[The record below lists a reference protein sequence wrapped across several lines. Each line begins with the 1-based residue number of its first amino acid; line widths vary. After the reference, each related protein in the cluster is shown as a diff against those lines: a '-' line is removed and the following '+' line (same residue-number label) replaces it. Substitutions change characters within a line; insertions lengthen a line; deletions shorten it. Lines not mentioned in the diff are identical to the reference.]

1 MGTSI
6 LIVLCF
12 LMGSCICSEEGNAK
26 SGRFSIFQIIKFKN
40 EPCVGNNRNGTC
52 FTSAE
57 CDDAGGTES
66 GSCADGFGVCCT
78 VTLENGATTSLNQ
91 SYIVQAATTTLA
103 AGAMQ
108 YKICPCSNDVCRI
121 RFDFTQFALNGPV
134 QGPTAVN
141 CAANA
146 CLGGAANAVTAGSAI
161 GDCLIDT
168 FSITSSSGGT
178 PVICGTNG
186 GQHMIIDTDGS
197 SCSTVNFGIGGGAM
211 SRNWDIMVTQYKCG
225 EEAGGPPG
233 CLQWHMA
240 PEGKIRSFNFPDQA
254 PGVAVMDAVTHLSN
268 QRYNICIRKN
278 AASNHICYTPCTI
291 LLAANVANA
300 NMGSS
305 FGVSKSPNAA
315 AKSGVG
321 GTTCIDDY
329 IEIIGGNTKANA
341 IAGTTGAELN
351 TGINSRYC
359 GRSLQVADNL
369 ALIDGAA
376 NGLANNL
383 TPLCTASLPFRVGV
397 EFGADEDTLVA
408 DNADNDETFG
418 RPGGIMGFALCYDT
432 TA

>member
-121 RFDFTQFALNGPV
+121 RFDFTQFTLNGPV
-134 QGPTAVN
+134 QGPTGGL
-141 CAANA
+141 ANA
-146 CLGGAANAVTAGSAI
+146 GVANADITFGSAI
-161 GDCLIDT
+161 GDCITDT

-240 PEGKIRSFNFPDQA
+240 PQGKIRSFNFPDQA
-254 PGVAVMDAVTHLSN
+254 PQVAVMDAVTHLSN

-278 AASNHICYTPCTI
+278 AATNHICYTPCT
-291 LLAANVANA
+291 LLTNAMIANA

-305 FGVSKSPNAA
+305 FGVSESPVAGAA
-315 AKSGVG
+315 APTAGVG
-321 GTTCIDDY
+321 SSCTGDY
-329 IEIIGGNTKANA
+329 IEIIGGQVKANA
-341 IAGTTGAELN
+341 IIGTTGALA
-351 TGINSRYC
+351 TGLNSRYC
-359 GRSLQVADNL
+359 GRSLDQVDNNPT
-369 ALIDGAA
+369 DNGVA
-376 NGLANNL
+376 NAN
-383 TPLCTASLPFRVGV
+383 PVCTASLPFRVGV
-397 EFGADEDTLVA
+397 EFDADEGTAVA
-408 DNADNDETFG
+408 AMAMSDETFK